1 MSDFKHKFTQVLG
14 LISQAKKEQLL
25 TDEERKKI
33 KEHIISEEPDLTT
46 EMEKYNK
53 DKDLSGLVETL
64 KLLAGITAMSSP
76 LDNSLFQKKR
86 DQQHKKKKKNDD
98 KINLDSNNINIKQIE
113 YARNFATKIIDM
125 TKKQV
130 VERQND
136 FLKKIFKLPVFKNLF
151 SKIYYVKVYSYY
163 LEGKY
168 KECLDE
174 YYQYNKYIK

>member
-1 MSDFKHKFTQVLG
+1 MSDFKHKFTQVLS

-53 DKDLSGLVETL
+53 DNDLSGLVETL

-86 DQQHKKKKKNDD
+86 DQQHKKRKKNEDKDKTKPNTEDDDVDVQINECEIGNSPVFQPKSFKKKA
-98 KINLDSNNINIKQIE
+98 K
-113 YARNFATKIIDM
+113 
-125 TKKQV
+125 
-130 VERQND
+130 
-136 FLKKIFKLPVFKNLF
+136 
-151 SKIYYVKVYSYY
+151 
-163 LEGKY
+163 
-168 KECLDE
+168 
-174 YYQYNKYIK
+174 

>member
-1 MSDFKHKFTQVLG
+1 MSDFKHKFTHVLG

-98 KINLDSNNINIKQIE
+98 KDKTKSNTEEDDVDVQINECEIGNS
-113 YARNFATKIIDM
+113 
-125 TKKQV
+125 
-130 VERQND
+130 
-136 FLKKIFKLPVFKNLF
+136 PVFQPKSL
-151 SKIYYVKVYSYY
+151 KR
-163 LEGKY
+163 
-168 KECLDE
+168 
-174 YYQYNKYIK
+174 NKAK